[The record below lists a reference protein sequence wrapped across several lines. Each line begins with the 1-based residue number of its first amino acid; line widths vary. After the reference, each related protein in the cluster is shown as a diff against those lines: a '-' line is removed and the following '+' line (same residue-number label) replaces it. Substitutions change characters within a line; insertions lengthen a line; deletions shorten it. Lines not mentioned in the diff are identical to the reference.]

1 MIFKGTIGIGAFA
14 LTSMIVLA
22 SFGQMVQANIF
33 GGPEPL
39 PVEQVFVPEILS
51 VSEQTISVE
60 FSIENG
66 YYLYRDKLAFSAA
79 DVIASSP
86 TELSSSSQNSSQIS
100 SQTGGSTLNTLLAN
114 PIKAESVTLG
124 APRFAE
130 SLVMED
136 DYFGEQAIFRNSTVI
151 DIPYSST
158 GNVKSL
164 TLGIKYQGCADIGLC
179 YPPTDT
185 TLTVNLPATAA
196 TTGSS
201 DLSAALLPTSE
212 NSGSSDLSAALLP
225 TSDIAQSRVST
236 SSRVS
241 ATGEQPLA
249 DVLGASDFADEL
261 LPPELAYLPQV
272 IGASPYAIDLNW
284 FIEDG
289 YYLYRDKLSFSL
301 EHTNGVQTAEVTVS
315 EGSEQHDEF
324 FGNVM
329 VLRQSAD
336 ARITL
341 AIADSSNA
349 DDLAGTEGMLTIN
362 YQGCA
367 DIGVCFP
374 PTETVLPVS
383 FSADLPTT
391 AASGLVP
398 IGKISGDGGGSG
410 IQEAALPAQS
420 SAVESSLESSS
431 TSTVASPMPIQSE
444 QDRLFDLLGASSLW
458 LTVATFFGLGLLL
471 AFTPCVLPMIPIL
484 SSLIVGRGQSMT
496 TGKAFQLS
504 LVYVLVMAST
514 YALVG
519 VVVGLSGYNVQAFLQ
534 SPAVL
539 TGIAVLFVL
548 LSLSMFGFYELQMPT
563 SVQSKLTRWSNKQGS
578 GQVGGVAAMGF
589 ISTLIVGPCVTAP
602 LAGALIYIAKT
613 GDAVIGGAALFA
625 LGLGMGAPLLLI
637 GTSAGKFV
645 PKAGAWM
652 DTTKHIFGILMLGM
666 AIYMISRFLPVT
678 VTMGLFGVLAVMSGV
693 YLGATDSISRD
704 SGGWQRFGK
713 GAGLVVSVYGLALL
727 VGALAGGGSYTAPL
741 RALNS
746 GSAGASGQV
755 VQNEHSLPF
764 QRVKSVQDLQNV
776 VAQAAAQGRPVMLDF
791 YADWCI
797 SCKEMD
803 AFTFSDGRVQELLS
817 TAIVVQADVTANDAD
832 DQALLK
838 EFELF
843 GPPGIIFYDATGDEL
858 RAARVVGFMNADNFS
873 THIRQFIYSTDT

>member
-1 MIFKGTIGIGAFA
+1 MRLMTELTNRNPANYKIVGAIVLILVAFA
-14 LTSMIVLA
+14 G
-22 SFGQMVQANIF
+22 FGQRVQANLF

-39 PVEQVFVPEILS
+39 PVEQVFIPEIRS
-51 VSEQTISVE
+51 VSEQTIAVE
-60 FSIENG
+60 FSIEDG
-66 YYLYRDKLAFSAA
+66 YYLYRDKLAFNVV
-79 DVIASSP
+79 DVIASAQ
-86 TELSSSSQNSSQIS
+86 TESRIS
-100 SQTGGSTLNTLLAN
+100 SQDALQTSGTLDTLLAN
-114 PIKAESVTLG
+114 PVETERVSLGPPGFAESV
-124 APRFAE
+124 
-130 SLVMED
+130 VMED
-136 DYFGEQAIFRNSTVI
+136 DYFGKQAIFRNSTVI
-151 DIPYSST
+151 DIPYTSL
-158 GNVKSL
+158 GKAQSL

-185 TLTVNLPATAA
+185 TLTVNLPATAVNP
-196 TTGSS
+196 GSS
-201 DLSAALLPTSE
+201 ALSAALLPVTE
-212 NSGSSDLSAALLP
+212 
-225 TSDIAQSRVST
+225 IAQSRVSA
-236 SSRVS
+236 SSRSS
-241 ATGEQPLA
+241 AAGEQPLA
-249 DVLGASDFADEL
+249 DVLGASDFADDL
-261 LPPELAYLPQV
+261 LPPELAYLPQ
-272 IGASPYAIDLNW
+272 ITEASSYAIDLNW

-301 EHTNGVQTAEVTVS
+301 EHANGLQTAEVLVS
-315 EGSEQHDEF
+315 EGREQHDEF

-336 ARITL
+336 ARIIL
-341 AIADSSNA
+341 ANSDSFSADE
-349 DDLAGTEGMLTIN
+349 LAGTEGILTIG

-383 FSADLPTT
+383 FSADLPAST
-391 AASGLVP
+391 AAGLVP
-398 IGKISGDGGGSG
+398 IGKISGDGNGSG
-410 IQEAALPAQS
+410 MQEIVPGQS
-420 SAVESSLESSS
+420 SATSAAS
-431 TSTVASPMPIQSE
+431 TSTVASGMPAQSE

-514 YALVG
+514 YAAVG

-563 SVQSKLTRWSNKQGS
+563 GLQAKLTRWSNKQGS

-652 DTTKHIFGILMLGM
+652 DATKHIFGILMLGM

-713 GAGLVVSVYGLALL
+713 GAGLVVSGYGLALL

-741 RALNS
+741 RALN
-746 GSAGASGQV
+746 GGNAGTAGQV

-858 RAARVVGFMNADNFS
+858 RAARVVGFMNADKFS

>member
-1 MIFKGTIGIGAFA
+1 MTKLTSRDLVIFKGIKGIGAFA
-14 LTSMIVLA
+14 LTSTIILA
-22 SFGQMVQANIF
+22 SFGQLVQANIF

-51 VSEQTISVE
+51 VSEQTIAVE
-60 FSIENG
+60 FSIEDG
-66 YYLYRDKLAFSAA
+66 YYLYRDKLAFSAV

-86 TELSSSSQNSSQIS
+86 TKLSSSSQNSSQIS
-100 SQTGGSTLNTLLAN
+100 SQTDGSTLSTVLAN

-130 SLVMED
+130 SVVMED

-151 DIPYSST
+151 DIPYSAT
-158 GNVKSL
+158 GNVESL

-201 DLSAALLPTSE
+201 DISAALLPTSE
-212 NSGSSDLSAALLP
+212 
-225 TSDIAQSRVST
+225 IAQSRVST

-272 IGASPYAIDLNW
+272 IEASPYAIDLNW

-301 EHTNGVQTAEVTVS
+301 EHANRVQTAEVTVS

-410 IQEAALPAQS
+410 IQKAALPAQS

-431 TSTVASPMPIQSE
+431 SSTVASRMPVQSE

-504 LVYVLVMAST
+504 LVYVFVMAST

-741 RALNS
+741 RALN
-746 GSAGASGQV
+746 GGNAGASGQV

>member
-1 MIFKGTIGIGAFA
+1 MRVMRELTNRNLANYKIVGAVTLILVAFA
-14 LTSMIVLA
+14 G
-22 SFGQMVQANIF
+22 FGQRVQANLF

-39 PVEQVFVPEILS
+39 PVEQVFIPEIRS
-51 VSEQTISVE
+51 VSEQTIAVE
-60 FSIENG
+60 FSIEDG
-66 YYLYRDKLAFSAA
+66 YYLYRDKLAFKVI
-79 DVIASSP
+79 DVIASAQ
-86 TELSSSSQNSSQIS
+86 TESRTSSQDAL
-100 SQTGGSTLNTLLAN
+100 QTSGTLNTLLAN
-114 PIKAESVTLG
+114 PVETDRVTLGSPGFAESV
-124 APRFAE
+124 
-130 SLVMED
+130 VMED
-136 DYFGEQAIFRNSTVI
+136 DYFGKQAIFRNSTVI
-151 DIPYSST
+151 DIPYTSS
-158 GNVKSL
+158 GKAQSL

-185 TLTVNLPATAA
+185 TLTVNLPATAVNP
-196 TTGSS
+196 GSS
-201 DLSAALLPTSE
+201 AVSAALLPATE
-212 NSGSSDLSAALLP
+212 
-225 TSDIAQSRVST
+225 IAQSRVSA
-236 SSRVS
+236 SSRSS
-241 ATGEQPLA
+241 AAGEQPLA
-249 DVLGASDFADEL
+249 DVLGASDFADDL
-261 LPPELAYLPQV
+261 LPPELAYLPQ
-272 IGASPYAIDLNW
+272 ITEASSYAIDLNW

-289 YYLYRDKLSFSL
+289 YYLYRDKFSFSL
-301 EHTNGVQTAEVTVS
+301 EHANGLQTAEVLVS

-336 ARITL
+336 ARIIL
-341 AIADSSNA
+341 ANSGSSSADE
-349 DDLAGTEGMLTIN
+349 LAGTEGMLTIG

-383 FSADLPTT
+383 FSADLPVT
-391 AASGLVP
+391 AAAGLVS

-410 IQEAALPAQS
+410 IQDTALTDQS
-420 SAVESSLESSS
+420 SATGSAS
-431 TSTVASPMPIQSE
+431 TSTVASSVPAQSE

-514 YALVG
+514 YAAVG

-539 TGIAVLFVL
+539 TGIAMLFVL

-563 SVQSKLTRWSNKQGS
+563 SVQAKLTRWSNKQGS

-652 DTTKHIFGILMLGM
+652 DATKHIFGILMLGM

-741 RALNS
+741 RALN
-746 GSAGASGQV
+746 GGNAGTSGQV
-755 VQNEHSLPF
+755 AQNEHSLPF

-832 DQALLK
+832 DQALLN

>member
-1 MIFKGTIGIGAFA
+1 MIFKGIKGIGAFA
-14 LTSMIVLA
+14 LTFTIILA
-22 SFGQMVQANIF
+22 SFGQLVHANMF

-51 VSEQTISVE
+51 VSEQTIAVE
-60 FSIENG
+60 FSIVDG

-79 DVIASSP
+79 DVIASSR
-86 TELSSSSQNSSQIS
+86 TELPISSQDSSQIGL
-100 SQTGGSTLNTLLAN
+100 QTGGSTLSTLLAN
-114 PIKAESVTLG
+114 PIEAESVTLG

-136 DYFGEQAIFRNSTVI
+136 DYFGKQAIFRNSTVI

-158 GNVKSL
+158 GNVESL

-185 TLTVNLPATAA
+185 TLTVNLPAIAA
-196 TTGSS
+196 TSGSS
-201 DLSAALLPTSE
+201 DISAALLPTTENSGSSDISAALLPTSE
-212 NSGSSDLSAALLP
+212 F
-225 TSDIAQSRVST
+225 AQSRVST
-236 SSRVS
+236 SSRTS

-272 IGASPYAIDLNW
+272 IEASPYAIDLNW

-301 EHTNGVQTAEVTVS
+301 EHANGVQTAEVMVS

-341 AIADSSNA
+341 AMADSSNA
-349 DDLAGTEGMLTIN
+349 DELAGTEGMLTIN

-383 FSADLPTT
+383 FSADLPPT

-410 IQEAALPAQS
+410 IQEAALPEQS
-420 SAVESSLESSS
+420 SAVESSPESSLESSLESSS
-431 TSTVASPMPIQSE
+431 APLVASQMPAQSE

-563 SVQSKLTRWSNKQGS
+563 SLQSKLTRWSNKQGS

-741 RALNS
+741 RALN
-746 GSAGASGQV
+746 GGNAEASGQV

-764 QRVKSVQDLQNV
+764 QRVKKRAGSTECGCPGCRSGASGYARLLRGLVHQLQ
-776 VAQAAAQGRPVMLDF
+776 R
-791 YADWCI
+791 
-797 SCKEMD
+797 
-803 AFTFSDGRVQELLS
+803 DGCVY
-817 TAIVVQADVTANDAD
+817 
-832 DQALLK
+832 
-838 EFELF
+838 LF
-843 GPPGIIFYDATGDEL
+843 
-858 RAARVVGFMNADNFS
+858 
-873 THIRQFIYSTDT
+873 